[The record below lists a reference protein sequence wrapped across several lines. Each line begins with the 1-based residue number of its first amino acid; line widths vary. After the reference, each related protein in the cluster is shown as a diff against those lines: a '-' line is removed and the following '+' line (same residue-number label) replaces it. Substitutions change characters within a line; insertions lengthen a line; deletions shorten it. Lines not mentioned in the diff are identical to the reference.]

1 MWNKGKLTYRWKQVD
16 YLAKVSDEPS
26 PDGIDRGRVYNLDI
40 SIGEETIVS
49 YDRGWEICPE
59 TAEQE
64 GILEEVLNILTEN

>member
-1 MWNKGKLTYRWKQVD
+1 M
-16 YLAKVSDEPS
+16 
-26 PDGIDRGRVYNLDI
+26 NLPQI

-49 YDRGWEICPE
+49 YDRGWEIYPE